1 MSMDHVSMSSIR
13 ATAARLLSSLMA
25 AHVLAVGGLAWVL
38 DGNPALAAILA
49 ASLAIPGI
57 LLTLRQPSAPA
68 AGFAIAIGLV
78 AQVSL
83 IVFVLAGHPWQID
96 VHMYYFAVL
105 AMLAG
110 LCDWRVILAAAGVT
124 AVHHLGLNFALP
136 AAVFPGG
143 ASFGRVVVHAVIVV
157 METAVLV
164 WLVRTLAAM
173 LEASRSGREAA
184 ERAAAVEREL
194 AADRERLSTRTAD
207 RSALVDSLTSTF
219 EAGMRDALAALDA
232 AAANMRAGAGGL
244 AEASG
249 AIGRQAGELEEHT
262 NRASSTIESVSVSGD
277 QLAHSIAEI
286 GQRASQSA
294 VTVTR
299 AVNGARETDRQI
311 QSMAESARRIG
322 EVVDLIR
329 SIADQTNLLAL
340 NATIEAARAG
350 EAGKGFAVVAS
361 EVKTLA
367 TQTAKATEDI
377 AAKVAEMQQATDK
390 SVGSVREISSTIEE
404 ISALSGAIV
413 RAVDE
418 QSAATAEIAQNVR
431 DAASGAQGVRDAL
444 GQVGHLADETGGA
457 ANGIVG
463 AADALAHEAAGIRR
477 RVEGFCEAVRAA

>member
-1 MSMDHVSMSSIR
+1 MSMDHGSMSSTR
-13 ATAARLLSSLMA
+13 ATAARLLASLMA
-25 AHVLAVGGLAWVL
+25 AHVIAIAGLAWVL
-38 DGNPALAAILA
+38 DGSPVLAAVLAAILA
-49 ASLAIPGI
+49 APGI
-57 LLTLRQPSAPA
+57 LLTLRTPSAPA
-68 AGFAIAIGLV
+68 TGFAIAIGLV

-83 IVFVLAGHPWQID
+83 IVFVMAGHPWQID
-96 VHMYYFAVL
+96 IHMYYFAVL

-143 ASFGRVVVHAVIVV
+143 ASFGRVSVHAVIVIL
-157 METAVLV
+157 ETAVLV

-173 LEASRSGREAA
+173 VEASRAGRESA
-184 ERAAAVEREL
+184 ERAAAMEREL
-194 AADRERLSTRTAD
+194 AADRERLTTRTTE
-207 RSALVDSLTSTF
+207 RSAFVDGLASDF

-232 AAANMRAGAGGL
+232 AAAGMRVEAGGL

-249 AIGRQAGELEEHT
+249 AIGRQADELEAHT
-262 NRASSTIESVSVSGD
+262 NRASSTIDSVAVSGD
-277 QLAHSIAEI
+277 QLSHSIAEI
-286 GQRASQSA
+286 GQRASMSA

-299 AVNGARETDRQI
+299 AVDGARETDRQI
-311 QSMAESARRIG
+311 HAMAESARRIG

-377 AAKVAEMQQATDK
+377 AAKVTEMQLATEK
-390 SVGSVREISSTIEE
+390 SVGSVREISATIEE
-404 ISALSGAIV
+404 ISALSSAIV

-418 QSAATAEIAQNVR
+418 QSAATSEIAENVR
-431 DAASGAQGVRDAL
+431 HAASGAQGVRKAL
-444 GQVGHLADETGGA
+444 AQVGHLADETGGA
-457 ANGIVG
+457 ASGIVG
-463 AADALAHEAAGIRR
+463 AANALAHEAAAIRR